1 MGAVPADF
9 HDLVRALEDHP
20 EWRAELRRLI
30 LTDDLLSL
38 PEVVRELA
46 EAQRRTEQRLQEL
59 AEAQR
64 RTEQRLE
71 ELAEAQRRTDERLE
85 AFIASTEKRFRA
97 VDERLAE
104 LAEAQRRTD
113 ERLEAFIASTEKRFR
128 AVDERL
134 AELAEA
140 QRRTDERLEAF
151 IASTEKRFRA
161 VDERLAELAEAQR
174 RTEQRLEELAEAQ
187 RRTEEALTRLTHK
200 VADLSVRVSSLHGDA
215 LERRYREK
223 AHAYFAKI
231 LRRLRVLSSQ
241 QLADLVDDAL
251 EAGHLT
257 WEERG
262 ALLLADVVAEGRT
275 PEKERAFLLA
285 EVSATISQRDV
296 DRARERADLLTR
308 ITKIPTW
315 PVVAGEEL
323 AEGIRAYARS
333 AGVWQ
338 VLDGHVL
345 SPDETPR

>member
-104 LAEAQRRTD
+104 LAEAQRRT
-113 ERLEAFIASTEKRFR
+113 
-128 AVDERL
+128 
-134 AELAEA
+134 
-140 QRRTDERLEAF
+140 
-151 IASTEKRFRA
+151 
-161 VDERLAELAEAQR
+161 
-174 RTEQRLEELAEAQ
+174 EQRLEELAEAQ
-187 RRTEEALTRLTHK
+187 RRTEEALTRLTHT